1 MYSTFHNLR
10 MQAYVRIPSLVPQTF
25 GNLEF
30 VRGNKVLASFL
41 EQGDFDA
48 VSANL
53 NISEDA
59 DLQGLVKRSVIKTFG
74 EDMVGI
80 IGYGTEIINDIAVLG
95 KKIIYRDQ
103 WLYKRVATLQV
114 KLPCSRCPRKK
125 KTIVIKE
132 ELKKKKTSAVQTNM
146 TF

>member
-1 MYSTFHNLR
+1 MNIVLLMYVSHLLFL
-10 MQAYVRIPSLVPQTF
+10 QTF

-41 EQGDFDA
+41 EQSDFDA

-59 DLQGLVKRSVIKTFG
+59 DLQGLVQRSVIKTFG

-80 IGYGTEIINDIAVLG
+80 IGYGTDIINDIAVLG
-95 KKIIYRDQ
+95 KGMIYSDKWR
-103 WLYKRVATLQV
+103 YKRRG
-114 KLPCSRCPRKK
+114 KE
-125 KTIVIKE
+125 IK
-132 ELKKKKTSAVQTNM
+132 
-146 TF
+146 